1 MIIEYDGSKFIGWQI
16 QKKGRSIQGEIQKI
30 LKKFL
35 KEKLH

>member
-16 QKKGRSIQGEIQKI
+16 QKKDAQFKEKFKKN

>member
-1 MIIEYDGSKFIGWQI
+1 MIIEYDGSKFIDGKS
-16 QKKGRSIQGEIQKI
+16 KKGRSIQGEIQKI